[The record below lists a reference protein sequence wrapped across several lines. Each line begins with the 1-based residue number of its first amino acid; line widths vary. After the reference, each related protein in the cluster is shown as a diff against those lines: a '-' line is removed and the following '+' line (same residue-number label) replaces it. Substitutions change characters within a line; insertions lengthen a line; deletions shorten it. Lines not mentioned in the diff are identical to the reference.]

1 MSYFKRLRKLL
12 KLHFNLP
19 KTLYFNFKVFGIK
32 DALKLPVF
40 LFGSIHLEGLYR
52 GCVELQKIK
61 TGGVYIGGGWFTE
74 LSGYSNRFKSFLRVK
89 GKLILGNNI
98 VMAQGIVLSVSK
110 NAVLRIG
117 NNVRINAVLWTNCRA
132 ASAADTGVSDEVS
145 FRFLLGIAKSERSPF
160 DRFL

>member
-61 TGGVYIGGGWFTE
+61 LEGC
-74 LSGYSNRFKSFLRVK
+74 
-89 GKLILGNNI
+89 ILVEAGLLNCQVI
-98 VMAQGIVLSVSK
+98 PIVLKAFFV
-110 NAVLRIG
+110 
-117 NNVRINAVLWTNCRA
+117 
-132 ASAADTGVSDEVS
+132 
-145 FRFLLGIAKSERSPF
+145 
-160 DRFL
+160 